1 MTRFEFLKICHQ
13 CQKVTHYVIVIVIVR
28 FIVVVLANVSITVTT
43 SDCKIVRARSTI
55 GSRPRPTHPP
65 KIPSL
70 GLVWFGLR
78 WPCGRSSCSCT
89 VDQGHRRVRAGIFK
103 LPSLMGYQLSTDN
116 LIPADDSHEILIPV
130 QKRKHWP
137 STAHFGQI
145 WPIRARMCLLFFYN
159 CHNRWFCAKMW
170 PSVTFQ
176 IGTQKHSVKFYTQF

>member
-70 GLVWFGLR
+70 VQVWFGLVSAG
-78 WPCGRSSCSCT
+78 P
-89 VDQGHRRVRAGIFK
+89 VDAALVLVLWIK
-103 LPSLMGYQLSTDN
+103 DTDVFAQEF
-116 LIPADDSHEILIPV
+116 L
-130 QKRKHWP
+130 
-137 STAHFGQI
+137 
-145 WPIRARMCLLFFYN
+145 N
-159 CHNRWFCAKMW
+159 CQ
-170 PSVTFQ
+170 V
-176 IGTQKHSVKFYTQF
+176 